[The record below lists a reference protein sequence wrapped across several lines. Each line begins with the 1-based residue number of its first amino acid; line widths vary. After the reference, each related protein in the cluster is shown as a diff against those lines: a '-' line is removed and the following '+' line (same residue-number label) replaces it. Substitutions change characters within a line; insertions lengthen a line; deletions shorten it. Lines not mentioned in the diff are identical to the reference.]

1 MSFFP
6 AVQSLLSDL
15 KTNSDNI
22 ATNRLSLLSGLKD
35 RLKAE
40 IASERLVNLA
50 FICTH
55 NSRRSHISQ
64 LLAHLLVHHFKIA
77 NIACYSAGT
86 EATAFNE
93 RAVEAFKFYGF
104 EVTVS
109 KPGENPLYEVSFGE
123 GIPTALAFSK
133 TVQDDSIPKENLF
146 AVMTC
151 SHAEENCPFI
161 PGTAYRVALPFEDPK
176 AHDDTPNEKQ
186 AYQDKIVEIGAEL
199 YWLFSRL

>member
-1 MSFFP
+1 MGINPQIHELISGA
-6 AVQSLLSDL
+6 AVLSKDL
-15 KTNSDNI
+15 ADERIYILDQLGEK
-22 ATNRLSLLSGLKD
+22 
-35 RLKAE
+35 LKAE
-40 IASERLVNLA
+40 IASKRVINVA

-133 TVQDDSIPKENLF
+133 TFQDDSIPKENLF